1 MNDFELR
8 VQRLERGMRRWK
20 VVAIASGLG
29 FIGLAVLAAAPADVP
44 AVLRCHCLEVVNEKG
59 AVIARLEDLPKPRG
73 GDGGWFT
80 CFGNDGQPKLQ
91 MGARVGGDAELRV
104 MSGNQNTDSYVTIGA
119 SPEGGGQI
127 TLNGPNQAP
136 YVKLAA
142 PPGQAG
148 LVSVSSKTG
157 KEMWHSGS

>member
-1 MNDFELR
+1 MIDMEM
-8 VQRLERGMRRWK
+8 RLQTLECRMRRWK
-20 VVAIASGLG
+20 LVSVALGLG
-29 FIGLAVLAAAPADVP
+29 LISVAVLAAAPGETP
-44 AVLRCHCLEVVNEKG
+44 EVLRCRRLEVVNDKG
-59 AVIARLEDLPKPRG
+59 AVIARIEDLAKPRG

-80 CFGNDGQPKLQ
+80 CYGDDGNLKLQ

-104 MSGNQNTDSYVTIGA
+104 MSGTENSDSYVTIGA

-148 LVSVSSKTG
+148 IVSVSGKTG
-157 KEMWHSGS
+157 KETWHAGS

>member
-1 MNDFELR
+1 MNDLEL
-8 VQRLERGMRRWK
+8 RLERLECGMRRWK
-20 VVAIASGLG
+20 LIAITSSLG
-29 FIGLAVLAAAPADVP
+29 FISVGLLAASPAEVP
-44 AVLRCHCLEVVNEKG
+44 AVLRCRMLEVVNDKG
-59 AVIARLEDLPKPRG
+59 AVIARLEDLSKPRG

-80 CFGNDGQPKLQ
+80 CYGNDGQPKLQ
-91 MGARVGGDAELRV
+91 VGARVGGDAELRV
-104 MSGNQNTDSYVTIGA
+104 MSGTESTDSYVTIGA

-148 LVSVSSKTG
+148 VVSVSTKTG
-157 KEMWHSGS
+157 KEIWHAGS